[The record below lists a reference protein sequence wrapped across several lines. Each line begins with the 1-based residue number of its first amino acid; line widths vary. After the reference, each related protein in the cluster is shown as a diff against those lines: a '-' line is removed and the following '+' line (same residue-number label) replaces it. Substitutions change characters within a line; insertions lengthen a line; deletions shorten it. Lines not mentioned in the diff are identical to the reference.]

1 MQALA
6 CATPQPCMRT
16 KSAQTVIPMPFFP
29 GLQGCSGLKGVCLPP
44 DVLATLQPL
53 GLLDR
58 SEHRSVGSE
67 GGDDV
72 VHSRAEDV
80 LLYKLSTSYRQVHVP
95 GPGSR
100 AGCETS
106 MRSATVRGGSNP
118 EGRVRAI
125 FSIRACANRR
135 ATFRTWHLS
144 EGLNSLLTT
153 AWHIR
158 YSPIGAASYIRFL
171 AHGSPSVPTVTFAA
185 SYAFRPSVS
194 TSIIAS
200 GASVKKSFGRL
211 CQLILITHFELLTL
225 EFIVGIVGIDGGG
238 AALPTIPTI
247 PTMFFCRI
255 GSFHAQFLRR

>member
-80 LLYKLSTSYRQVHVP
+80 LLYKLSTSYRQAHVP

-125 FSIRACANRR
+125 FS
-135 ATFRTWHLS
+135 
-144 EGLNSLLTT
+144 
-153 AWHIR
+153 
-158 YSPIGAASYIRFL
+158 
-171 AHGSPSVPTVTFAA
+171 
-185 SYAFRPSVS
+185 
-194 TSIIAS
+194 
-200 GASVKKSFGRL
+200 
-211 CQLILITHFELLTL
+211 LI
-225 EFIVGIVGIDGGG
+225 
-238 AALPTIPTI
+238 
-247 PTMFFCRI
+247 
-255 GSFHAQFLRR
+255 

>member
-6 CATPQPCMRT
+6 C
-16 KSAQTVIPMPFFP
+16 
-29 GLQGCSGLKGVCLPP
+29 
-44 DVLATLQPL
+44 ATLQPL

-58 SEHRSVGSE
+58 SEHRSVGLE

-125 FSIRACANRR
+125 FS
-135 ATFRTWHLS
+135 
-144 EGLNSLLTT
+144 
-153 AWHIR
+153 
-158 YSPIGAASYIRFL
+158 
-171 AHGSPSVPTVTFAA
+171 
-185 SYAFRPSVS
+185 
-194 TSIIAS
+194 
-200 GASVKKSFGRL
+200 
-211 CQLILITHFELLTL
+211 LI
-225 EFIVGIVGIDGGG
+225 
-238 AALPTIPTI
+238 
-247 PTMFFCRI
+247 
-255 GSFHAQFLRR
+255 

>member
-125 FSIRACANRR
+125 FS
-135 ATFRTWHLS
+135 H
-144 EGLNSLLTT
+144 
-153 AWHIR
+153 
-158 YSPIGAASYIRFL
+158 IRFL

>member
-1 MQALA
+1 MTTSCALQVTLRARRERHRESRRRAPVSLHALTSRGCTGGCNPAASLPLFRAAKPHTDKIRRHAGLA

-125 FSIRACANRR
+125 FS
-135 ATFRTWHLS
+135 
-144 EGLNSLLTT
+144 
-153 AWHIR
+153 
-158 YSPIGAASYIRFL
+158 
-171 AHGSPSVPTVTFAA
+171 
-185 SYAFRPSVS
+185 
-194 TSIIAS
+194 
-200 GASVKKSFGRL
+200 
-211 CQLILITHFELLTL
+211 LI
-225 EFIVGIVGIDGGG
+225 
-238 AALPTIPTI
+238 
-247 PTMFFCRI
+247 
-255 GSFHAQFLRR
+255 